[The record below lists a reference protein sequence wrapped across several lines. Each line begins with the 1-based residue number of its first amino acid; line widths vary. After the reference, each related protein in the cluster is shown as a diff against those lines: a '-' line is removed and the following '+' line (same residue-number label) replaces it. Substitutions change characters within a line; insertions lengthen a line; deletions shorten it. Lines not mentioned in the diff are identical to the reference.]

1 MFDLL
6 INNLFWRNTKESV
19 KTEYSTPSLSEDLVL
34 LDLTDIESALYKH
47 LDENKYDEY
56 GYI

>member
-1 MFDLL
+1 MVIFKCSD
-6 INNLFWRNTKESV
+6 V